1 MSEKY
6 TAQLRIIL
14 AEQMNSRMF
23 QRERHVLAHV
33 IEAIRMSCDLIREPQ
48 SEWQG
53 FVQSVGVER
62 ASSNLDLVGD
72 ITIYKITIE

>member
-1 MSEKY
+1 
-6 TAQLRIIL
+6 
-14 AEQMNSRMF
+14 MNSRVF
-23 QRERHVLAHV
+23 QRERHVLAHK
-33 IEAIRMSCDLIREPQ
+33 IEAIRMSCDLLHEPQ